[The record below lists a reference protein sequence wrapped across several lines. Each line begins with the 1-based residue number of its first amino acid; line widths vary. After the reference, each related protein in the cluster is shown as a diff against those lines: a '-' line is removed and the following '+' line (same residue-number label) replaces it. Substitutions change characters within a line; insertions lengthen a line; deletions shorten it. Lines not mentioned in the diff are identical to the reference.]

1 MVCLI
6 LKKSM
11 GAIDFKEILTAFL
24 VMFAVIDIT
33 GSIPIIL
40 DMRQKGSKI
49 RSGQIALISFILFV
63 VFLFLGE
70 SLLKF
75 FNVDIPSF
83 AVAGAVI
90 LLALAIEMSFNIT
103 IFKNDSPTEGSV
115 IVPLVFPLIAGAGA
129 LTTSLSLRAECA
141 TVNIIIAIALNMVV
155 VWLVLRYIVW
165 VEKLIGKNGIYI
177 VRKVFGVVLLAMSVK
192 LIVSNLAHLIP

>member
-1 MVCLI
+1 
-6 LKKSM
+6 M

>member
-1 MVCLI
+1 MCLT
-6 LKKSM
+6 LKKRM